1 MVSIRLSRRGKKN
14 QPSYRVIVVDK
25 RKDPWGRSIEDVGF
39 YNPLTNPAT
48 LKVDAERVK
57 YWLSVG
63 AQPTN
68 TMHNLFVDAGLL
80 DTKKVRVVKP
90 KSAKGGSASGGKT
103 TAPAAPAGNT
113 ASPSAAAAPKQ

>member
-48 LKVDAERVK
+48 LKVNADRVK

-90 KSAKGGSASGGKT
+90 KKVAK
-103 TAPAAPAGNT
+103 PAAPAGT
-113 ASPSAAAAPKQ
+113 PASPSAAQSPAPAAK